1 MALKWDHLDWNNKGL
16 SYNNLGRYVDA
27 ITCFDKAIQLDPM
40 NAGAWHNKSF
50 ALISL
55 SRIPEACDSCNEA
68 LRINP
73 SHAAA
78 LLNKAQLLAMSG
90 ELKEAFDYIYKSL
103 STRSLNDEIV
113 ANAAAMLSLYKFES
127 KDEHAICRKISSLEI
142 IPRSVDGFVNV
153 GLCHLKVGDLEKA
166 LCLFRTAEN
175 LDPDDSMVWF
185 ELMELYFKRQDAD
198 NALIYCNK
206 LIDNNSHFEQAVRNK
221 SIVLSNTGRMD
232 QAIRLLTDTLE
243 TNEKFDVL
251 WITLSGLFER
261 INHFDKALWA
271 AEKCLI
277 ELNESNNKD
286 NEISYVFDV
295 IQKLQSKRGK
305 SDSSFNPEIAKALL
319 ELDRCEREFF
329 KEKQHT
335 DAIKRLIQMYLN
347 DGNKQEAIRYC
358 DKLIKTTNYITDFGN
373 KAIVMSYFGEND
385 GAIALLHDILRE
397 RPNLDSLWYI
407 LSDIYEKAGDKSA
420 AFNCANNCKIAL
432 QKSNNPNLQKLAE
445 VEAKLATLRTF

>member
-1 MALKWDHLDWNNKGL
+1 LALKWDHLDWNNKGL

-185 ELMELYFKRQDAD
+185 EL
-198 NALIYCNK
+198 
-206 LIDNNSHFEQAVRNK
+206 HV
-221 SIVLSNTGRMD
+221 T
-232 QAIRLLTDTLE
+232 
-243 TNEKFDVL
+243 
-251 WITLSGLFER
+251 
-261 INHFDKALWA
+261 
-271 AEKCLI
+271 
-277 ELNESNNKD
+277 
-286 NEISYVFDV
+286 
-295 IQKLQSKRGK
+295 
-305 SDSSFNPEIAKALL
+305 
-319 ELDRCEREFF
+319 
-329 KEKQHT
+329 
-335 DAIKRLIQMYLN
+335 
-347 DGNKQEAIRYC
+347 
-358 DKLIKTTNYITDFGN
+358 
-373 KAIVMSYFGEND
+373 
-385 GAIALLHDILRE
+385 
-397 RPNLDSLWYI
+397 
-407 LSDIYEKAGDKSA
+407 
-420 AFNCANNCKIAL
+420 
-432 QKSNNPNLQKLAE
+432 
-445 VEAKLATLRTF
+445 